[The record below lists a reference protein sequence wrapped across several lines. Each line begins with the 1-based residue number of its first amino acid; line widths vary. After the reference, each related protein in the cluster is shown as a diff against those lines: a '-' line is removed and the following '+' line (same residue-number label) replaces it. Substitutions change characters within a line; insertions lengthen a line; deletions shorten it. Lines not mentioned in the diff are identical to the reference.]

1 MNYLSQNES
10 SLKVL
15 SDAIHKR
22 SRAYQEKKFKKQK
35 PQRSNIN
42 SETLEEETYNSYF
55 RNEIETESG
64 VHENQKFSIR
74 RTKSIE
80 KISRSKSWDHSQGGL
95 FN

>member
-15 SDAIHKR
+15 SDAIHNR

-42 SETLEEETYNSYF
+42 SETLEEETYNSYI

-95 FN
+95 FH